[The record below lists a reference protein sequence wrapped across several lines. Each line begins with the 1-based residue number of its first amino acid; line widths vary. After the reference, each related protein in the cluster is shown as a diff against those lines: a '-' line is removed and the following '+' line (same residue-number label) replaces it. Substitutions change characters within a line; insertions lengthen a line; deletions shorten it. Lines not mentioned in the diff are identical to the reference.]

1 MAITVHDI
9 VSSPDFKTLKLINSP
24 FDLSNV
30 VSGCGILD
38 YEFDEKVRHRFLKV
52 NFSPGQLVL
61 TSFLYAKDNEHF
73 IMDAVKNLIAKK
85 CSGLIVKNIFQLN
98 ISSNVI
104 KYANLN
110 NFPIFVLK
118 DQDIL
123 FENLIVNVYQIIKNF
138 NSKIFL
144 PRKIIR
150 AYE

>member
-1 MAITVHDI
+1 
-9 VSSPDFKTLKLINSP
+9 
-24 FDLSNV
+24 
-30 VSGCGILD
+30 
-38 YEFDEKVRHRFLKV
+38 
-52 NFSPGQLVL
+52 
-61 TSFLYAKDNEHF
+61 
-73 IMDAVKNLIAKK
+73 MDAVKNLIAKK